1 MPSVLNANPAHL
13 KKIFGWK
20 KYTTEQVGSLF
31 KIPGFT
37 QFNTL
42 IDIDQM
48 FNKFP
53 QVGIPVNRASPVLM
67 PIECNIRRGWQVP
80 SHELTL
86 EQALEDRV
94 RSLSDT
100 ADKINICWSG
110 GIDST
115 TVLTA
120 FLKYSLNHQ
129 QLRILYTPCSVDEH
143 PEYITFLEKK
153 FPEIEKVNISAVYL
167 DTKFDGIF
175 VTGHPSDEMHARLN
189 ESFFTTH
196 GYAILMQPWETF
208 FRSQG
213 ATDEFIEQARVY
225 FSQAGRPINTVLD
238 ARWWFYVNSRLYC
251 IFFYVMNFWVDHN
264 QLDFNCTDFN
274 RVQGFFDCASYENY
288 IFYNID
294 RITGNNYEQ
303 WKQPLKDF
311 CYAFDQLEDYQHNKY
326 KIPSSQFRNYRNKK
340 RIMKKINLILL
351 IDSGERIYTPSL
363 PLLTQLEFNEKYAN
377 RLDYLFNEPDKI

>member
-238 ARWWFYVNSRLYC
+238 ARWWFYVN
-251 IFFYVMNFWVDHN
+251 
-264 QLDFNCTDFN
+264 

-326 KIPSSQFRNYRNKK
+326 KIPSSQFRDYRNKK
-340 RIMKKINLILL
+340 RILKQLDWILL
-351 IDSGERIYTPSL
+351 LDSGERIYTPSL